1 MPPRKSKADA
11 PPEPVTPT
19 SATPARGPQLS
30 QSDVPSY
37 SLDDAIQVIVAIGDN
52 YAGKPTRPLDVAAAL
67 GMSPNST
74 RFRMIGGAA
83 VAYGLTTGGA
93 FAPEIGL
100 TPLGARIVRPMIEG
114 DDIAAKREA
123 LLKPRVIG
131 EFLRKYDNAPL
142 PTDAIAKNVLQEA
155 GVPPERVAKVL
166 QFIVDSATAVGFVR
180 EIGNKRYV
188 DLAGTQ
194 LPTSGV
200 DVSPTQEVQP
210 ALLPP
215 QRTVPLPPPASGVAV
230 AVSPAVYV
238 NIEIHIAADA
248 SSTTIE
254 DIFKS
259 MRRYVLNSSEHTEND
274 ATNSG

>member
-1 MPPRKSKADA
+1 MPQTKTKAEA
-11 PPEPVTPT
+11 AKPVTPT
-19 SATPARGPQLS
+19 SATPARGVHLS
-30 QSDVPSY
+30 QNDVPGY
-37 SLDDAIQVIVAIGDN
+37 SLEDAIQVIVAIGDN

-67 GMSPNST
+67 GMPPSST
-74 RFRMIGGAA
+74 RFRMTAGAA
-83 VAYGLTTGGA
+83 LAYGLTTGGA

-100 TPLGARIVRPMIEG
+100 TPLGARIVRPVVEG

-123 LLKPRVIG
+123 LLKPRVVG

-142 PTDAIAKNVLQEA
+142 PSDAIAKNVLQEA
-155 GVPPERVAKVL
+155 GVPQERLAKVL
-166 QFIVDSATAVGFVR
+166 QFILDSATAVGFLR

-194 LPTSGV
+194 LTTPRA

-210 ALLPP
+210 TLLPP
-215 QRTVPLPPPASGVAV
+215 QRTVPLSPQASAVAV

-248 SSTTIE
+248 SSATIE
-254 DIFKS
+254 DIFKN

-274 ATNSG
+274 AANSD